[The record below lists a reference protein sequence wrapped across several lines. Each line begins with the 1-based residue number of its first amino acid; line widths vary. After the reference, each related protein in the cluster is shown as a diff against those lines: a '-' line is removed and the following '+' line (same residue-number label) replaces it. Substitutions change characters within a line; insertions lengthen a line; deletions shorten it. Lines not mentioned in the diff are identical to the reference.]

1 MGRRLWRTGV
11 GTIVSLS
18 PCPLVPLSPM
28 DRRLWRAGVG
38 IMVLPLVVGLVLIVA
53 LALGWNSPRPT
64 RPPDWQPPGL
74 PFHLIAA
81 SHRTTVTLLGHPSS
95 DFTWEGEAIPLSGPD
110 LNGYGL
116 IYRAQDAAHY
126 DVFAVGSD
134 GYYAVLRVTG
144 DEEVPLVDWQQFP
157 HVRRGRQ
164 ANRLRV
170 SCTGSRV
177 YSPASRVYS
186 PALTCRFY
194 VNDEMAATLQDGTWL
209 SGDVGLWVANFDGE
223 DVAVQFTNL
232 HAWAEE

>member
-1 MGRRLWRTGV
+1 MHH
-11 GTIVSLS
+11 
-18 PCPLVPLSPM
+18 
-28 DRRLWRAGVG
+28 RLWRAAVGV
-38 IMVLPLVVGLVLIVA
+38 MALPLAVGLVLIVA
-53 LALGWNSPRPT
+53 LALGWNSPRPA

-126 DVFAVGSD
+126 EVFAIGSD
-134 GYYAVLRVTG
+134 GYYAVLRVAG
-144 DEEVPLVDWQQFP
+144 DGEVPLVDWQQFP
-157 HVRRGRQ
+157 HLRRGRQ
-164 ANRLRV
+164 TNRLRV

-186 PALTCRFY
+186 PASRVYSPAPTCRFY

-209 SGDVGLWVANFDGE
+209 AGDVGLWVRNSSGE
-223 DVAVQFTNL
+223 DVVVQFTNL

>member
-1 MGRRLWRTGV
+1 
-11 GTIVSLS
+11 
-18 PCPLVPLSPM
+18 M
-28 DRRLWRAGVG
+28 DHRLWRAGVG

-81 SHRTTVTLLGHPSS
+81 SHRTTVSLLGHPSS

-116 IYRAQDAAHY
+116 IYRAQDVAHY
-126 DVFAVGSD
+126 DVFAIGSD

-144 DEEVPLVDWQQFP
+144 DGEVPLVDWQQFP

-170 SCTGSRV
+170 SCNRV
-177 YSPASRVYS
+177 YSPAS
-186 PALTCRFY
+186 TCRFY
-194 VNDEMAATLQDGTWL
+194 VNDEMAATLQDGMWL
-209 SGDVGLWVANFDGE
+209 AGDVGLWVRNFNGE

>member
-1 MGRRLWRTGV
+1 
-11 GTIVSLS
+11 
-18 PCPLVPLSPM
+18 M

-38 IMVLPLVVGLVLIVA
+38 MMALLLAVGLVLIVA

-74 PFHLIAA
+74 PFHLSAA

-126 DVFAVGSD
+126 EVFAVGSD
-134 GYYAVLRVTG
+134 GYYAVLRVAG
-144 DEEVPLVDWQQFP
+144 DGEVPLVDWQQFP
-157 HVRRGRQ
+157 HLRRGRQ

-186 PALTCRFY
+186 PAPTCRFY
-194 VNDEMAATLQDGTWL
+194 VNDELAATLQDGTWL
-209 SGDVGLWVANFDGE
+209 AGDVGLWVRNFNGE
-223 DVAVQFTNL
+223 DVVVQFTNL

>member
-1 MGRRLWRTGV
+1 
-11 GTIVSLS
+11 
-18 PCPLVPLSPM
+18 M

-38 IMVLPLVVGLVLIVA
+38 MMVLPLAVGLVLIVA

-144 DEEVPLVDWQQFP
+144 DEEVPLVEWQQFP
-157 HVRRGRQ
+157 HLRRGRQ
-164 ANRLRV
+164 TNRLRV
-170 SCTGSRV
+170 SCSG
-177 YSPASRVYS
+177 PA
-186 PALTCRFY
+186 CRFY

-209 SGDVGLWVANFDGE
+209 SGDVGLWVRNFDGE
-223 DVAVQFTNL
+223 DVVVQFTNL